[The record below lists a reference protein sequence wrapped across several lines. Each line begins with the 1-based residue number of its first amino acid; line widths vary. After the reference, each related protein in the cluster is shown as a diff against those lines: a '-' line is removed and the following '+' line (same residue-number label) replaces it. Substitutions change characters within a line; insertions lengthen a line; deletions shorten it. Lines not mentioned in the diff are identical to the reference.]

1 MKKTDIK
8 RIYDA
13 RAMFAD
19 QEVTVAGWVRSVRNS
34 KTFGF
39 IDLNDGTCF
48 DGIQVVFEQDKIVNY
63 EAVSKLLAGA
73 SIAVTG
79 ILVLTPQARQPFEL
93 KATRVNIICATDETY
108 PLQKKA
114 HSMEFLRDI
123 AYLRPRT
130 RVFNA
135 VFRIRSAAAFAIH
148 KYFQDEGY
156 LYVHT
161 PLITTADC
169 EGSDQMFKIT
179 TLNLKN
185 PPLDKFGKID
195 ITQDLFGK
203 QAFITG
209 SGQLHGEAFALAF
222 SKIYTFGPT
231 FRTENSNTKTHANEF
246 WMIEPEIAFCDLDGL
261 MDIEEEMLKSVV
273 SYVLEKCPTELAYLD
288 KFISNGLLEKLNKLV
303 SSKFTRID
311 HKDVIDILKKAPV
324 KWEFT
329 PEYGEDIAKEHEKYI
344 TEYFG
349 GPVFIKNW
357 PKDIKAYYMKVNPDG
372 KTVAAVDLEVPGAGE
387 LMGGSQRE
395 EDYDKFI
402 ARCNEMGVDKSAI
415 DWYIN
420 LRKFGSCEHSGFGMG
435 FERLVMYL
443 TGIDNIRDSIP
454 FPRTPNNCQF

>member
-19 QEVTVAGWVRSVRNS
+19 KEVTVAGWVRSVRNS

-161 PLITTADC
+161 PRITTADC

-185 PPLDKFGKID
+185 PPLDKFGKIV
-195 ITQDLFGK
+195 
-203 QAFITG
+203 
-209 SGQLHGEAFALAF
+209 
-222 SKIYTFGPT
+222 
-231 FRTENSNTKTHANEF
+231 
-246 WMIEPEIAFCDLDGL
+246 LD
-261 MDIEEEMLKSVV
+261 S
-273 SYVLEKCPTELAYLD
+273 
-288 KFISNGLLEKLNKLV
+288 F
-303 SSKFTRID
+303 
-311 HKDVIDILKKAPV
+311 HK
-324 KWEFT
+324 
-329 PEYGEDIAKEHEKYI
+329 
-344 TEYFG
+344 
-349 GPVFIKNW
+349 
-357 PKDIKAYYMKVNPDG
+357 
-372 KTVAAVDLEVPGAGE
+372 
-387 LMGGSQRE
+387 
-395 EDYDKFI
+395 
-402 ARCNEMGVDKSAI
+402 
-415 DWYIN
+415 
-420 LRKFGSCEHSGFGMG
+420 
-435 FERLVMYL
+435 
-443 TGIDNIRDSIP
+443 
-454 FPRTPNNCQF
+454 

>member
-1 MKKTDIK
+1 M
-8 RIYDA
+8 Y
-13 RAMFAD
+13 
-19 QEVTVAGWVRSVRNS
+19 Q
-34 KTFGF
+34 
-39 IDLNDGTCF
+39 
-48 DGIQVVFEQDKIVNY
+48 
-63 EAVSKLLAGA
+63 
-73 SIAVTG
+73 SIAD
-79 ILVLTPQARQPFEL
+79 LSTPEARQPFEL

-195 ITQDLFGK
+195 VTQDLFGK

-246 WMIEPEIAFCDLDGL
+246 WMIEPEIAFCDLDGRTFL
-261 MDIEEEMLKSVV
+261 
-273 SYVLEKCPTELAYLD
+273 
-288 KFISNGLLEKLNKLV
+288 
-303 SSKFTRID
+303 
-311 HKDVIDILKKAPV
+311 
-324 KWEFT
+324 
-329 PEYGEDIAKEHEKYI
+329 
-344 TEYFG
+344 
-349 GPVFIKNW
+349 
-357 PKDIKAYYMKVNPDG
+357 
-372 KTVAAVDLEVPGAGE
+372 
-387 LMGGSQRE
+387 
-395 EDYDKFI
+395 
-402 ARCNEMGVDKSAI
+402 
-415 DWYIN
+415 
-420 LRKFGSCEHSGFGMG
+420 FGSGGG
-435 FERLVMYL
+435 TR
-443 TGIDNIRDSIP
+443 
-454 FPRTPNNCQF
+454 PRK